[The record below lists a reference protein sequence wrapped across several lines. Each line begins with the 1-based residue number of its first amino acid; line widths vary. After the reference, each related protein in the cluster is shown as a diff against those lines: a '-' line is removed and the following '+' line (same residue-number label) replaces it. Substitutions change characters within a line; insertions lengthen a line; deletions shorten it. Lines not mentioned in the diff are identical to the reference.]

1 MMRVKKR
8 NKLIQVYVDLSSV
21 GLCLVLKAKKVKV
34 SGFVFVSVFC
44 FYRWAEI
51 RGYVSANEGSG
62 ELKIEKKKEEE
73 LPLRE
78 SE

>member
-34 SGFVFVSVFC
+34 SGFVFVSVLC
-44 FYRWAEI
+44 F
-51 RGYVSANEGSG
+51 
-62 ELKIEKKKEEE
+62 
-73 LPLRE
+73 
-78 SE
+78 